1 MGVAY
6 WKAVGENIARG
17 LGDKTISRL
26 GISGKL
32 IGRAGAVVGV
42 GFLARLQY
50 LESIDI
56 LKVSRCVL
64 MQSRWHHNKFC
75 AAGIAFEVFTGRNQA
90 HPSFTPDAIQ

>member
-17 LGDKTISRL
+17 LGAKTIRRL

-42 GFLARLQY
+42 GFLAYEL
-50 LESIDI
+50 
-56 LKVSRCVL
+56 LKHYRENIEINWS
-64 MQSRWHHNKFC
+64 
-75 AAGIAFEVFTGRNQA
+75 A
-90 HPSFTPDAIQ
+90 

>member
-17 LGDKTISRL
+17 LGAKTIRRL

-42 GFLARLQY
+42 GFPARLQY
-50 LESIDI
+50 LESIDYSEGQPLCSYAIPVAPQQI
-56 LKVSRCVL
+56 LC
-64 MQSRWHHNKFC
+64 
-75 AAGIAFEVFTGRNQA
+75 GRNRIRSVYWSESGA
-90 HPSFTPDAIQ
+90 SILYA